1 MTFKSFSNQEMTSI
15 VYFFA
20 FLFQNEMRQKL
31 SANKTKLIEDAII
44 EYGEDNLILMNIF
57 MKEPHATRYVK
68 NEKITW
74 SSFFANIGILL
85 CILMGFS
92 FISIIEIIFHI
103 FFGWM
108 IPEKDQT

>member
-1 MTFKSFSNQEMTSI
+1 MAAKKRRRKKGKK
-15 VYFFA
+15 YF
-20 FLFQNEMRQKL
+20 
-31 SANKTKLIEDAII
+31 TKVHEDAII

-57 MKEPHATRYVK
+57 MKEPHAKRYVK

-103 FFGWM
+103 FFGCM
-108 IPEKDQT
+108 IPEKDQN

>member
-1 MTFKSFSNQEMTSI
+1 MNLKNSSNQEMISI

-20 FLFQNEMRQKL
+20 FLFQNEMRQNL
-31 SANKTKLIEDAII
+31 SAYKTKFIEDAII

-57 MKEPHATRYVK
+57 MKEPHATRYVR

-74 SSFFANIGILL
+74 TSFFANIGILL
-85 CILMGFS
+85 SILMGFS
-92 FISIIEIIFHI
+92 FISIIEMIFYI

-108 IPEKDQT
+108 IPEKEQN